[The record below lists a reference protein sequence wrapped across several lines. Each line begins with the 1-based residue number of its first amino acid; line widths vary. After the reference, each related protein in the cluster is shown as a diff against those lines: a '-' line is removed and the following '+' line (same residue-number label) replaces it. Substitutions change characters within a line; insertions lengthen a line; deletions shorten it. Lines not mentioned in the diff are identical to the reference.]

1 MNEQFV
7 YIKLVTGEQLMAYK
21 ESEDEKSITL
31 KFPMLVKTHLVGM
44 NNGRISEQVTAG
56 PYTLFVDSTTFHV
69 NKDHI
74 IVDAQLAPNAIPH
87 YVHLVRDHEGVNLS
101 YTPQSLD
108 WEDDKN
114 HEEDKMSIPDVAKAI
129 QQLKSLA
136 EVEKEVDE
144 KFLLKGNDTVH

>member
-21 ESEDEKSITL
+21 ESEDDKSVLL
-31 KFPMLVKTHLVGM
+31 KFPMLIKTHLVGM

-56 PYTLFVDSTTFHV
+56 PYTLFVDSTSFHV

-87 YVHLVRDHEGVNLS
+87 YVHLVRDHEGVSLS
-101 YTPQSLD
+101 YIPQELE
-108 WEDDKN
+108 WEETN
-114 HEEDKMSIPDVAKAI
+114 YEEEKVSIPDVAKAI
-129 QQLKSLA
+129 QQLKALA

>member
-21 ESEDEKSITL
+21 ESEDDKSVLL
-31 KFPMLVKTHLVGM
+31 KFPMLIKTHLVGM
-44 NNGRISEQVTAG
+44 NNGKISEQVTAG
-56 PYTLFVDSTTFHV
+56 PYTLFVDSTSFHV

-87 YVHLVRDHEGVNLS
+87 YVHLVRDHEGVSLS
-101 YTPQSLD
+101 YTPQELQ
-108 WEDDKN
+108 WEETN
-114 HEEDKMSIPDVAKAI
+114 YEEEKVSIPDVARAI
-129 QQLKSLA
+129 QQLKALA
-136 EVEKEVDE
+136 EVEEEVDE